1 MGATA
6 GRGSRSSA
14 CRGPLPRAARH
25 RGAPDRS
32 LQERLGRAGVAALGV
47 SAVALVIGVIG
58 AVFSA
63 TTAGPPS
70 VYTAGQLT
78 SYVPT
83 AVTASRTAA
92 TTCLVSWTPASGLPA
107 GLTYDVTDGTS
118 TVATGVS
125 GTSVSVTVPA
135 SAVTPRVKARLNS
148 WVSTTSTPAAS
159 VCNGYPDAPGALTLT
174 PSDGAVQASWTAPAG
189 NGGTVASYTAT
200 ISPAPGSGSATCTAT
215 VPTTSC
221 SWSSLTNG
229 LTYTVSVT
237 ATSNLGTGPAATSTT
252 VPYPSTV
259 MSSGATKLW
268 FDGADTST
276 LVASSTCTGAVA
288 TTTVGCWLDKSASAA
303 HASQGTA
310 AKQPVLTTSA
320 GRQVPGFD
328 GSDDGF
334 SFSAAALPTGT
345 SSSTTF
351 TVATLTSPATV
362 YGVVVSYGTATSGQ
376 MRQVLHRA
384 ATSTIQADAHNDT
397 PLSVYAGTWSAT
409 EPTVAATEFASG
421 TSVTLWP
428 SGLAGTTGT
437 GSFSTTGTS
446 GAIGRKATLTESWQG
461 PVDEVVVLS
470 GTLTATQRRTV
481 EEYLAR
487 KWSATITPGVPTAV
501 AAAAGD
507 AQTTVSWTAPW
518 NGGSAVTSYTVTA
531 VPSDGT
537 LPTVTL
543 PCASS
548 PCTLTGLTNGA
559 TYAVTVAGNNAVG
572 AGPASTAVTVV
583 PRPALLASSDAV
595 LWLDGVDVDG
605 DGVLEGTA
613 ESCDTATSCASTA
626 NVLKRWVD
634 KTGGGRHAVQ
644 STTAMAGTY
653 TPATGLVSF
662 SGNGYYQTAAG
673 VPTGPGV
680 TAFSVASS
688 TDPTFNTYG
697 WLTGSRAANGW
708 ILHPHISSTGT
719 SFFGIEAGGYNL
731 QTTNTAIVSPSTALT
746 GPHVWDGQI
755 SGGTSSQTLDV
766 AVDSVVSG
774 TVSST
779 TTRSAG
785 SVTLTVGADDYDLV
799 ARRGS
804 GSFREVLVFRTALTA
819 AERRTVRE
827 YLARKWGVAITPDV
841 PATVTATPSTT
852 ADRTAS
858 VTWTAPAWNGGA
870 AVTSYTVTATP
881 SDVTAATVTQSCA
894 SSPCAVTGL
903 TDGAAYTVTVAAT
916 NAAGTGAASSGT
928 ALTTYPA
935 AVMTT
940 SAVRLWMDGADS
952 STLFTS
958 TACSGAA
965 AAAGTAVGCWKDK
978 SAQANDAVQ
987 STSTRRPLVSSLNGR
1002 TAPAFDGTD
1011 DHYPLAVAKLP
1022 TGTTPSTLWAV
1033 AVQEEAVPS
1042 STWRHAIGWGAAGT
1056 GLGRVLER
1064 GNGNN
1069 NVYLETYDTWA
1080 SVTPTKTWPVGTAVV
1095 TDGVVTSTSMSSNV
1109 NGASNY
1115 TLSTTN
1121 TTGTADGAALGAT
1134 GWNTADTW
1142 KGRIAE
1148 VVVTNTAATSAQTRT
1163 VQEYLARKWGVTIT
1177 PSAPG
1182 TPTATGGFGGATVS
1196 WSAPA
1201 WNGGATVTSYTATA
1215 SPGGSTCTSAT
1226 TSCTFSG
1233 LAAGT
1238 YTFTVTAT
1246 NSVGTGPASAA
1257 SAGATVTSYLYAWGD
1272 GDLGRTGVIMQNS
1285 TTTTAVRMP
1294 GPETWQDMTE
1304 GDNHGCAISTA
1315 GALSCWGPNSFGS
1328 LGVGDSAQR
1337 WEATGVSGGGTWLSV
1352 DAGENTTCGIKS
1364 DQSLWCWGYGG
1375 AGEMGDGTTTS
1386 RDVPNAVP
1394 ATGVTTWAQVSVGQ
1408 NHVCARKTDSS
1419 LWCWGSGGSGRL
1431 GNGGTSNQ
1439 SSPVQVTAG
1448 TAYSTVSAGY
1458 DSTCAVRTSDAAI
1471 RCWGNGLYGALGN
1484 GATADSSTPVTVS
1497 GGLSWATVSVA
1508 DHYACGVTTAGS
1520 LYCWGYNGYGNL
1532 GDGTTTDRTTPVRE
1546 STSAT
1551 TWATAGMSPAS
1562 SSAPALMTWQ
1572 NHTCAVRTTGA
1583 LYCWGYNGSGQ
1594 LGDGT
1599 TSQRLSPVQAGSSTA
1614 WRSVSGGFS
1623 TTCGLRSD
1631 QAVWCSGDDG
1641 SAQLGMYYNNSA
1653 GSPTPLIAPAT
1664 AFTAGATGYHG
1675 GCGVRGDGTLWCWGY
1690 GFYGQVGDA
1699 ATTTRYAPVQAG
1711 AASTWRS
1718 VSAGTY
1724 AVCAVRTDDS
1734 LWCWGSTTYAQTGVS
1749 GASGTITTPTAGP
1762 AGSWSSVSV
1771 GETHT
1776 CGIKTDGTLWCW
1788 GDNLNGQV
1796 GDGTTTDRTTPV
1808 QVSATGAT
1816 TWSTVS
1822 AGYFS
1827 TCGVPATG
1835 AAAGK
1840 LFCWGDN
1847 GSGRLGDGTTTQRN
1861 APVQIGTATWSGVSV
1876 GRAHACGVRTTGTLW
1891 CWGLGSNGQV
1901 GDGTSTN
1908 RSAPTQVGSATTWAE
1923 VNAAYE
1929 FSCARRTDATLWCWG
1944 LNNNRM
1950 LGNRDTTN
1958 LSSPN
1963 QVPGVT
1969 VSRLGDTHASARTSV
1984 ALS

>member
-14 CRGPLPRAARH
+14 CRGPRPRAARH
-25 RGAPDRS
+25 RGASDRS
-32 LQERLGRAGVAALGV
+32 LRERLGRAGVAALGV
-47 SAVALVIGVIG
+47 AAVALVIGVIG

-63 TTAGPPS
+63 TTAGPPA

-92 TTCLVSWTPASGLPA
+92 TTCLVSWTPASGLPS

-125 GTSVSVTVPA
+125 GTSASVTVPVT
-135 SAVTPRVKARLNS
+135 AVTPRVKARLNS
-148 WVSTTSTPAAS
+148 WVSTTSTAAAS
-159 VCNGYPDAPGALTLT
+159 ACNGYPDAPGALTLT

-237 ATSNLGTGPAATSTT
+237 ATSNVGTGPAATGTA
-252 VPYPSTV
+252 VPYPSAV
-259 MSSGATKLW
+259 MTPSALKLW
-268 FDGADTST
+268 LDGADSST
-276 LVASSTCTGAVA
+276 ILASSGCTGATA
-288 TTTVGCWLDKSASAA
+288 TTSVGCWKDKSTGANNAA
-303 HASQGTA
+303 QPTA
-310 AKQPVLTTSA
+310 LNQPSLSTVSSRSVPTFNGSTTWMPLA
-320 GRQVPGFD
+320 P
-328 GSDDGF
+328 
-334 SFSAAALPTGT
+334 AALPNGT
-345 SSSTTF
+345 TPSSTFIALRT
-351 TVATLTSPATV
+351 TEASPASSGWRTALSWGTGSAAQTRS
-362 YGVVVSYGTATSGQ
+362 YQKALNSTGVGAVTWSGTAS
-376 MRQVLHRA
+376 
-384 ATSTIQADAHNDT
+384 
-397 PLSVYAGTWSAT
+397 AGGSL
-409 EPTVAATEFASG
+409 
-421 TSVTLWP
+421 VT
-428 SGLAGTTGT
+428 GTTGILSDVWTSSAYT
-437 GSFSTTGTS
+437 GSWNGVAGSTVSAANTTGTTQALV
-446 GAIGRKATLTESWQG
+446 GAQLTGIEYWLG
-461 PVDEVVVLS
+461 PIPEVVVVQ
-470 GTLTATQRRTV
+470 GTLTTAQRRAV
-481 EEYLAR
+481 EDYLSR
-487 KWSATITPGVPTAV
+487 KWAVAITPGQPTAV
-501 AAAAGD
+501 AAVAGD
-507 AQTTVSWTAPW
+507 AQTSVSWTAPYD
-518 NGGSAVTSYTVTA
+518 GGSAITSYTVTA
-531 VPSDGT
+531 VPADGT

-559 TYAVTVAGNNAVG
+559 TYSVTVAGNNAVG
-572 AGPASTAVTVV
+572 AGPASSAVTVV
-583 PRPALLASSDAV
+583 PRPALLASSNAV

-605 DGVLEGTA
+605 DGVLEGSS
-613 ESCDTATSCASTA
+613 ESCDTATSCASTS
-626 NVLKRWVD
+626 NVLKRWAD
-634 KTGGGRHAVQ
+634 KTGGGRDAVQ

-688 TDPTFNTYG
+688 SASTFNTYG
-697 WLTGSRAANGW
+697 WLTGGRAANGW
-708 ILHPHISSTGT
+708 ILHPHIGSTGT
-719 SFFGIEAGGYNL
+719 SFFGIDAGGFNQ
-731 QTTNTAIVSPSTALT
+731 QTTNTDIVSPSTALT

-779 TTRSAG
+779 TTRSAA
-785 SVTLTVGADDYDLV
+785 SVVLTVGADDYDLV

-804 GSFREVLVFRTALTA
+804 GSFREVVVFKTALTA

-827 YLARKWGVAITPDV
+827 YLARKWGVAITPDA
-841 PATVTATPSTT
+841 PTGVTATASTT
-852 ADRTAS
+852 TSGAAS
-858 VTWTAPAWNGGA
+858 VAWTAPGWNGGS
-870 AVTSYTVTATP
+870 AVTGHTVTATP
-881 SDVTAATVTQSCA
+881 SDSTLPTVTTSCA
-894 SSPCAVTGL
+894 SSPCSITGL
-903 TDGAAYTVTVAAT
+903 TDGASYTVSVAAA
-916 NAAGTGAASSGT
+916 NVAGTGAAAT
-928 ALTTYPA
+928 AAGALVTYPA
-935 AVMTT
+935 TVLTS
-940 SAVRLWMDGADS
+940 SAVKLWLDAADA
-952 STLFTS
+952 STLLASSACTGA
-958 TACSGAA
+958 TAT
-965 AAAGTAVGCWKDK
+965 TAVGCWKDR
-978 SAQANDAVQ
+978 SASGNHVTQATAGSQPALTTV
-987 STSTRRPLVSSLNGR
+987 NGR
-1002 TAPAFDGTD
+1002 SVPAFDGSAD
-1011 DHYPLAVAKLP
+1011 YLAGDVSLVP
-1022 TGTTPSTLWAV
+1022 TGTATSTVFTAAAVNPAV
-1033 AVQEEAVPS
+1033 AMNGIAMLS
-1042 STWRHAIGWGAAGT
+1042 WGGTTAGT
-1056 GLGRVLER
+1056 QRR
-1064 GNGNN
+1064 I
-1069 NVYLETYDTWA
+1069 TSWA
-1080 SVTPTKTWPVGTAVV
+1080 AVGVDAFYTPQAFTTAWPGSQATAVV
-1095 TDGVVTSTSMSSNV
+1095 AAEFASGTSMSVWSRG
-1109 NGASNY
+1109 GAAATASGAFTTGTHHLWVGTGGDTTQY
-1115 TLSTTN
+1115 SRWWGSTAEIIVTN
-1121 TTGTADGAALGAT
+1121 TTA
-1134 GWNTADTW
+1134 
-1142 KGRIAE
+1142 
-1148 VVVTNTAATSAQTRT
+1148 TAAQRR
-1163 VQEYLARKWGVTIT
+1163 VVEEYLARKWGSLLT

-1196 WSAPA
+1196 WSAPS
-1201 WNGGATVTSYTATA
+1201 WDGGAAVSGYTVTA
-1215 SPGGSTCTSAT
+1215 SPGGATCSSAT

-1285 TTTTAVRMP
+1285 TTSTAVRMP
-1294 GPETWQDMTE
+1294 GAETWQDMTE
-1304 GDNHGCAISTA
+1304 GDNHGCAVTTA

-1328 LGVGDSAQR
+1328 LGVGDSNQR

-1352 DAGENTTCGIKS
+1352 DAGENTTCGIKT

-1386 RDVPNAVP
+1386 RDTPNAVP

-1408 NHVCARKTDSS
+1408 NHVCARKTDST

-1431 GNGGTSNQ
+1431 GNGGTSNL

-1448 TAYSTVSAGY
+1448 TTYSTVSAGY
-1458 DSTCAVRTSDAAI
+1458 DSTCAVRASDAAM

-1484 GATADSSTPVTVS
+1484 GGTADSTTPAVVS
-1497 GGLSWATVSVA
+1497 GALSWSTVSVG
-1508 DHYACGVTTAGS
+1508 DHYACGVTTAGA

-1546 STSAT
+1546 STSAA
-1551 TWATAGMSPAS
+1551 TWATAALSPAS

-1572 NHTCAVRTTGA
+1572 NHTCALRTTGA

-1599 TSQRLSPVQAGSSTA
+1599 TTQRLSPVQAGASTA

-1623 TTCGLRSD
+1623 ATCGLRSD
-1631 QAVWCSGDDG
+1631 QAVWCFGDDG
-1641 SAQLGMYYNNSA
+1641 SAQLGTYYNNSA
-1653 GSPTPLIAPAT
+1653 GAPTPLLAPAT
-1664 AFTAGATGYHG
+1664 GFTAGGTGYHG
-1675 GCGVRGDGTLWCWGY
+1675 GCGVRSDGTLWCWGH
-1690 GFYGQVGDA
+1690 GTYGQPGDGT
-1699 ATTTRYAPVQAG
+1699 TTTRYAPVQAG

-1718 VSAGTY
+1718 ISAGTY
-1724 AVCAVRTDDS
+1724 TVCAVRTDDS
-1734 LWCWGSTTYAQTGVS
+1734 LWCWGSTTFDQTGVS
-1749 GASGTITTPTAGP
+1749 GATGTITTPTAGP
-1762 AGSWSSVSV
+1762 AGSWTSVSV

-1776 CGIKTDGTLWCW
+1776 CGIKTAGTLWCW
-1788 GDNLNGQV
+1788 GDNGLGTV

-1808 QVSATGAT
+1808 QVSVAGAT
-1816 TWSTVS
+1816 AWSTVS
-1822 AGYFS
+1822 AGYYS
-1827 TCGVPATG
+1827 TCGIPATG

-1861 APVQIGTATWSGVSV
+1861 SPVQIGTATWSGVTV
-1876 GRAHACGVRTTGTLW
+1876 GRAHACGVQSAGTLW
-1891 CWGLGSNGQV
+1891 CWGLGTNGQL

-1908 RSAPTQVGSATTWAE
+1908 RSVPTQVGSATTWAE